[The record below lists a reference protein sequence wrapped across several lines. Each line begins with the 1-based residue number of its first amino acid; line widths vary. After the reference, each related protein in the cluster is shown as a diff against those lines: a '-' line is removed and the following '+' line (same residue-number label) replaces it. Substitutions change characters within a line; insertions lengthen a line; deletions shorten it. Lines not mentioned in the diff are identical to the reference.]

1 MASIMGG
8 HDGLGD
14 GLGVAVATGADT
26 AIDEW
31 PPVGTAALT
40 ELNWKAAPTKE
51 PRVIPP
57 VMAATF
63 VIFIVAGT
71 TRAPHEL
78 VRNQPMSELCITN
91 WAYPPFQG
99 LRPRRQSRLP
109 QAQKK
114 VVCSA
119 TRRW

>member
-1 MASIMGG
+1 MGG

-14 GLGVAVATGADT
+14 GVGVATGADT

-31 PPVGTAALT
+31 PPAGTAALT
-40 ELNWKAAPTKE
+40 ELNWKAAPTSA

-57 VMAATF
+57 VIAATF

-71 TRAPHEL
+71 TRLPHEL
-78 VRNQPMSELCITN
+78 VRKEPVCRLCITN
-91 WAYPPFQG
+91 WADTPFQG
-99 LRPRRQSRLP
+99 PSVAP
-109 QAQKK
+109 AVMISAGAKK
-114 VVCSA
+114 IVCRA